1 MSLEHKRRAPQGP
14 RINDRIRAS
23 EVRLVDQAGEF
34 VGVMTLSEALAKASS
49 AGLDLVEVAPD
60 ARPPVCKILD
70 YGKLRFE
77 ERKKKSLMKRKQKSL
92 ETKELQFRLKIGD
105 HDYDVKLRHAVRFLT
120 QGHRVRVVLRF
131 KGREMSYQDI
141 GVALLNRIISDLAE
155 LSKPESPPRTEGRR
169 MLVVMVPIAKKLE
182 DAKADKSEE
191 SKDALSDLDVIEPQ
205 LDAKEGASE

>member
-1 MSLEHKRRAPQGP
+1 MP
-14 RINDRIRAS
+14 
-23 EVRLVDQAGEF
+23 
-34 VGVMTLSEALAKASS
+34 LSEALAKASL

-141 GVALLNRIISDLAE
+141 GVALLNRIIGDLSG
-155 LSKPESPPRTEGRR
+155 LSKPESPPRMEGRR
-169 MLVVMVPIAKKLE
+169 MLAVMVPLAKKPGDE
-182 DAKADKSEE
+182 KGARPESPKSED
-191 SKDALSDLDVIEPQ
+191 SKAEAPKAPGADVSADTVQPKAEKSALVE
-205 LDAKEGASE
+205 